1 MAAGRGSDVFWA
13 FCESH
18 ATDVP
23 FHVVTQ
29 LLRAVIGIGDLDGA
43 GARIQ
48 VRARVPGTG
57 EEDLLLLDD
66 RARGEA
72 GAYCDYRARHRAMA
86 AHLGF
91 EGHLAWADAT
101 T

>member
-1 MAAGRGSDVFWA
+1 MRDI
-13 FCESH
+13 
-18 ATDVP
+18 T
-23 FHVVTQ
+23 
-29 LLRAVIGIGDLDGA
+29 LLRM
-43 GARIQ
+43 
-48 VRARVPGTG
+48 RA
-57 EEDLLLLDD
+57 LLS

-72 GAYCDYRARHRAMA
+72 GAYYDYRARHRAMA